1 MIHPYEVIEH
11 HFPYFAARPEL
22 SALFHRAMAASAEM
36 FTPVPSLVDFSGVRR
51 VVDVGGGNG
60 ALLAR
65 VLRAHDHLGGVLL
78 ERPEALEAARQEL
91 LEAGLDGRCAFVAG
105 DFTEAV
111 PDGGDVYLLSRVLH
125 DWDDERCAT
134 ILRRCAE
141 AMRPGSRLLVV
152 ERLLP
157 PREGIPSPA
166 VAWDVHMLCNVGG
179 RERTESHY
187 RRLLEETGFDLTA
200 RHELPLGASLLN
212 AVRSG
217 APQGARGTARQAPTN
232 PRPPVRA

>member
-1 MIHPYEVIEH
+1 MRSGH
-11 HFPYFAARPEL
+11 L
-22 SALFHRAMAASAEM
+22 SVLFHRAMAASAEM

-65 VLRAHDHLGGVLL
+65 VLRAHDHLEGVLL
-78 ERPEALEAARQEL
+78 ERPEALEAAR
-91 LEAGLDGRCAFVAG
+91 LEQLGAGLDGRCAFVAG

-141 AMRPGSRLLVV
+141 AMRP
-152 ERLLP
+152 
-157 PREGIPSPA
+157 GIPSPA